1 MKGCLQER
9 PRRQQTMEELDKKV
23 SEIVRS
29 TVKEFMESLMKG
41 EIQAFLEEKEGQ
53 RNGYYERDL
62 GTRYGKITDLR
73 VPRDRNNE
81 FQTALFDRYQ
91 RNIGID
97 DLVISMYSKG
107 ISTRKMAEILE
118 ELFHNKYSRST
129 ISRITDI
136 TVPEIQKWVSRPLE
150 KRYIAIFMDAMFFS
164 LRRDTVQKECVIFA
178 MGIRDNGQYEI
189 LGFYMNPVENHIAY
203 RNVLIDIHNRGM
215 EEPLLFIADGL
226 PGIEDEIKQLYPRAD
241 FQLCTIHAS
250 RNFESNVRVQDRN
263 EIDSDLKGIF
273 LSRTREEAL
282 NLFREFRNKWSQ
294 KYPRPVYNMEKNL
307 NALLKYYDYPEPIR
321 KSIHSTNL
329 IERMNKEVRRRIKII
344 DSLPS
349 EESAIKIIYL
359 RSIEIN
365 ERWSLRT
372 LRGFYKCRDEIME
385 MFQMRYPL

>member
-1 MKGCLQER
+1 
-9 PRRQQTMEELDKKV
+9 MEELDKKI

-29 TVKEFMESLMKG
+29 TVKEFMESLLKG

-62 GTRYGKITDLR
+62 GTRYGKINDLR
-73 VPRDRNNE
+73 VPRDRDNE

-91 RNIGID
+91 RNVGID
-97 DLVISMYSKG
+97 DLVVSMYSKG
-107 ISTRKMAEILE
+107 VSTRKMAEILE
-118 ELFHNKYSRST
+118 ELFHNRYSKST

-136 TVPEIQKWVSRPLE
+136 TVPEISKWTSRALE

-178 MGIRDNGQYEI
+178 MGIKETGQYEI

-203 RNVLIDIHNRGM
+203 RNVLMDLHERGV

-226 PGIEDEIKQLYPRAD
+226 PGIEEEIRQLYPRAD

-250 RNFESNVRVQDRN
+250 RNFESHVRVQDRN
-263 EIDSDLKGIF
+263 AIDSDLKGIF

-282 NLFREFRNKWSQ
+282 NQFTEFKNKWSSR
-294 KYPRPVYNMEKNL
+294 YPRPIYNMEKNL
-307 NALLKYYDYPEPIR
+307 GILLKYYDYPESIR
-321 KSIHSTNL
+321 RSIHSTNL
-329 IERMNKEVRRRIKII
+329 IERMNKEIRRRIKII

-349 EESAIKIIYL
+349 EESAMKIMYL
-359 RSIEIN
+359 RVAEIN
-365 ERWSLRT
+365 EAWSQRSM
-372 LRGFYKCRDEIME
+372 RGFYKCMDEIRE
-385 MFQMRYPL
+385 MFQERYPL

>member
-1 MKGCLQER
+1 
-9 PRRQQTMEELDKKV
+9 MEELDKKI

-41 EIQAFLEEKEGQ
+41 EIQAFLEERGGQ

-62 GTRYGKITDLR
+62 GSRYGKINDLR

-91 RNIGID
+91 RNVGID
-97 DLVISMYSKG
+97 DLVVSMYSKG

-118 ELFHNKYSRST
+118 ELFHNRYSKST

-136 TVPEIQKWVSRPLE
+136 TVPEISKWTSRPLE
-150 KRYIAIFMDAMFFS
+150 RRYIAIFMDAMFFS
-164 LRRDTVQKECVIFA
+164 LRRETVQKECVIFA
-178 MGIRDNGQYEI
+178 MGIKESGNYEI

-203 RNVLIDIHNRGM
+203 RNVLMDIHGRGV

-226 PGIEDEIKQLYPRAD
+226 PGIEEEIKQLYPRAD

-250 RNFESNVRVQDRN
+250 RNFESHVRVQDRN

-273 LSRTREEAL
+273 LSRSREEAL
-282 NLFREFRNKWSQ
+282 NQFTEFKDKWSSR
-294 KYPRPVYNMEKNL
+294 YPRPLYNMEKNL
-307 NALLKYYDYPEPIR
+307 SILLKYCDYPESIR
-321 KSIHSTNL
+321 RSIHSTNL
-329 IERMNKEVRRRIKII
+329 IERMNKEIRRRIKII

-349 EESAIKIIYL
+349 EESAMKIIYL
-359 RSIEIN
+359 RVAEIN
-365 ERWSLRT
+365 EKWSLRNI
-372 LRGFYKCRDEIME
+372 RGFYKCMDEIRE
-385 MFQMRYPL
+385 MFQERYP

>member
-1 MKGCLQER
+1 
-9 PRRQQTMEELDKKV
+9 MEELDKKV

-41 EIQAFLEEKEGQ
+41 EIQAFLEENRGS

-62 GTRYGKITDLR
+62 GTRYGKINDLR
-73 VPRDRNNE
+73 VPRDRDNE
-81 FQTALFDRYQ
+81 FQTALFERYQ

-97 DLVISMYSKG
+97 DLVVSMYSKG

-118 ELFHNKYSRST
+118 ELFHNRYSRST

-136 TVPEIQKWVSRPLE
+136 TVPEISKWRSRKLE
-150 KRYIAIFMDAMFFS
+150 KRYIAIFMDAVFFS
-164 LRRDTVQKECVIFA
+164 LRRETVQEECVIFA
-178 MGIRDNGQYEI
+178 MGIRESGNYEI

-203 RNVLIDIHNRGM
+203 RNVLMDLHERGV

-226 PGIEDEIKQLYPRAD
+226 PGIEEEIKQLYPRAD

-250 RNFESNVRVQDRN
+250 RNFESHVRVQDRN

-282 NLFREFRNKWSQ
+282 NQFTEFKSKWSS
-294 KYPRPVYNMEKNL
+294 KYPKPVYNMEKNL
-307 NALLKYYDYPEPIR
+307 GILLKYHDYPESIR
-321 KSIHSTNL
+321 RSIHSTNL
-329 IERMNKEVRRRIKII
+329 IERMNKEIRRRIKIV

-349 EESAIKIIYL
+349 EESAMKIIYL
-359 RSIEIN
+359 RSAEIN
-365 ERWSLRT
+365 EQWL
-372 LRGFYKCRDEIME
+372 KCFTHLWTKYEIN
-385 MFQMRYPL
+385 YDPCCSIAL

>member
-1 MKGCLQER
+1 
-9 PRRQQTMEELDKKV
+9 MEELDKKI

-41 EIQAFLEEKEGQ
+41 EIQAFLEERGGQ

-62 GTRYGKITDLR
+62 GSRYGKINDLR

-91 RNIGID
+91 RNVGID
-97 DLVISMYSKG
+97 DLVVSMYSKG

-118 ELFHNKYSRST
+118 ELFHNRYSKST

-136 TVPEIQKWVSRPLE
+136 TVPEISKWTSRPLE
-150 KRYIAIFMDAMFFS
+150 RRYIAIFMDAMFFS
-164 LRRDTVQKECVIFA
+164 LRRETVQKECVIFA
-178 MGIRDNGQYEI
+178 MGIKESGNYEI

-203 RNVLIDIHNRGM
+203 RNVLMDIHGRGV

-226 PGIEDEIKQLYPRAD
+226 PGIEEEIKQLYPRAD

-250 RNFESNVRVQDRN
+250 RNFESHVRVQDRN

-273 LSRTREEAL
+273 LSRSREEAL
-282 NLFREFRNKWSQ
+282 NQFTEFKDKWSSR
-294 KYPRPVYNMEKNL
+294 YPRPLYNMEKNL
-307 NALLKYYDYPEPIR
+307 SILLKYYDYPESIR
-321 KSIHSTNL
+321 RSIHSTNL
-329 IERMNKEVRRRIKII
+329 IERMNKEIRRRIKII

-349 EESAIKIIYL
+349 EESAMKIIYL
-359 RSIEIN
+359 RVAEIN
-365 ERWSLRT
+365 EKWSLRNI
-372 LRGFYKCRDEIME
+372 RGFYKCMDEIRE
-385 MFQMRYPL
+385 MFQERYP

>member
-1 MKGCLQER
+1 
-9 PRRQQTMEELDKKV
+9 MEELDKKI

-29 TVKEFMESLMKG
+29 TVKEFMESLLKG

-62 GTRYGKITDLR
+62 GTRYGKINDLR
-73 VPRDRNNE
+73 VPRDRDNE

-91 RNIGID
+91 RNVGID
-97 DLVISMYSKG
+97 DLVVSMYSKG

-118 ELFHNKYSRST
+118 ELFHNRYSKST

-136 TVPEIQKWVSRPLE
+136 TVPEISKWTSRALE

-178 MGIRDNGQYEI
+178 MGIKETGQYEI

-203 RNVLIDIHNRGM
+203 RNVLMDLHERGV

-226 PGIEDEIKQLYPRAD
+226 PGIEEEIRQLYPRAD
-241 FQLCTIHAS
+241 FQLCTIHES
-250 RNFESNVRVQDRN
+250 RNFESHVRVQDRN
-263 EIDSDLKGIF
+263 AIDSDLKGIF

-282 NLFREFRNKWSQ
+282 NQFTEFKNKWSSR
-294 KYPRPVYNMEKNL
+294 YPRPIYNMEKNL
-307 NALLKYYDYPEPIR
+307 GILLKYYDYPESIR
-321 KSIHSTNL
+321 RSIHSTNL
-329 IERMNKEVRRRIKII
+329 IERMNKEIRRRIKII

-349 EESAIKIIYL
+349 EESAMKIMYL
-359 RSIEIN
+359 RVAEIN
-365 ERWSLRT
+365 EAWSQRSM
-372 LRGFYKCRDEIME
+372 RGFYKCMDEIRE
-385 MFQMRYPL
+385 MFQERYPL